1 MAKIIKKED
10 LEFKKD
16 RLVYE
21 GEVVTPGPIAEE
33 MDTLC
38 AMIVTNEAIKKMIAN
53 DEIPDNSVKVA
64 SITIQPKSKE
74 DRIVPKVKTP
84 LLDKEVE
91 NAAKRFEELSNFE
104 NADEADKLAK
114 LLFPHLIEFVEEDE
128 IVIDDDRARTDKL
141 MADPTKLTIEIIA
154 EACLDWIE
162 TKEAR
167 GAVVVDY
174 KDMAN
179 PIEFIEWAKRAK
191 HRD

>member
-21 GEVVTPGPIAEE
+21 GEVVTPGYIAEE
-33 MDTLC
+33 MDMLC
-38 AMIVTNEAIKKMIAN
+38 SMIVTNEAIKEMIAN

-64 SITIQPKSKE
+64 SITIQPKDKE

-84 LLDKEVE
+84 LLDEAVKT
-91 NAAKRFEELSNFE
+91 AAKRFEEISNSE
-104 NADEADKLAK
+104 NADEADELART
-114 LLFPHLIEFVEEDE
+114 LFPYLIEFIEDDE
-128 IVIDDDRARTDKL
+128 IVIDDVSVCTRKL

-154 EACLDWIE
+154 ETCLDWIE
-162 TKEAR
+162 TEEAR
-167 GAVVVDY
+167 GAVTVDY
-174 KDMAN
+174 KDMTN
-179 PIEFIEWAKRAK
+179 PIEWIKHAK

>member
-21 GEVVTPGPIAEE
+21 GEVVTPVPIGEE
-33 MDTLC
+33 MDVLC
-38 AMIVTNEAIKKMIAN
+38 AMIVTNSTIKEMIEN

-74 DRIVPKVKTP
+74 DRIVPKAETP
-84 LLDKEVE
+84 LLDKAVE
-91 NAAKRFEELSNFE
+91 DAAKRFEELSNFE
-104 NADEADKLAK
+104 NADEADELAK
-114 LLFPHLIEFVEEDE
+114 MLFPHLIEFVEDDE
-128 IVIDDDRARTDKL
+128 IVIDDINVCTSKL
-141 MADPTKLTIEIIA
+141 IADPTKLTIEIIA
-154 EACLDWIE
+154 ETCLTWIE
-162 TKEAR
+162 TEEAR

-179 PIEFIEWAKRAK
+179 PVEWIKHAK
-191 HRD
+191 HRG

>member
-1 MAKIIKKED
+1 MAKIIKKEN

-16 RLVYE
+16 RLIYD
-21 GEVVTPGPIAEE
+21 GEIVTPYPIGEE
-33 MDTLC
+33 MDVLC
-38 AMIVTNEAIKKMIAN
+38 AMIVTNNTIKKMIVN

-154 EACLDWIE
+154 EACLTWIE
-162 TKEAR
+162 TEEAR
-167 GAVVVDY
+167 GAVIVDY
-174 KDMAN
+174 KGMIN
-179 PIEFIEWAKRAK
+179 PVEWIKNLK
-191 HRD
+191 CRD

>member
-16 RLVYE
+16 RLVYD
-21 GEVVTPGPIAEE
+21 GEIVTPYPIGEE
-33 MDTLC
+33 MDILC
-38 AMIVTNEAIKKMIAN
+38 AMIVTNDSIKKMIEN

-114 LLFPHLIEFVEEDE
+114 LLFPHLIEFVEDDE
-128 IVIDDDRARTDKL
+128 IVIDDRVCTGKL
-141 MADPTKLTIEIIA
+141 MADPLKLTIEIIA
-154 EACLDWIE
+154 DACLTWTRTE
-162 TKEAR
+162 EER
-167 GAVVVDY
+167 GAVVIDY
-174 KDMAN
+174 KGMIDPVQWIKN
-179 PIEFIEWAKRAK
+179 LKC
-191 HRD
+191 RD

>member
-21 GEVVTPGPIAEE
+21 GEIVTPYPIGEE
-33 MDTLC
+33 MDLLC
-38 AMIVTNEAIKKMIAN
+38 AMIVTNKEIKKLIEN
-53 DEIPDNSVKVA
+53 DGIPDNSVKVA

-84 LLDKEVE
+84 FLDKEVE
-91 NAAKRFEELSNFE
+91 NVAKRFEELNNFE
-104 NADEADKLAK
+104 NANEADKLAK
-114 LLFPHLIEFVEEDE
+114 MLFPHLIEFIEDDE
-128 IVIDDDRARTDKL
+128 IVIDDGMVYTRKM

-162 TKEAR
+162 TEGER
-167 GAVVVDY
+167 GAVIVDY
-174 KDMAN
+174 KGMID
-179 PIEFIEWAKRAK
+179 PVEWIKNLK
-191 HRD
+191 CRD